1 MIVKIVNILVS
12 FISSQMS
19 KKAFLIGLNYYNTNY
34 ELKGCIND
42 VINIEEKY
50 KTLGFTEFV
59 RRIERSGCEPT
70 ISETLKDLEK
80 FITSSKPG
88 DLLAFHYSGHG
99 SWEMDKNGDEKDKR
113 DEKICLL
120 DGWVHDDVLYQI
132 MVKNLPIGV
141 KLRCLFDCCN
151 SGTIIDLPYR
161 YQESWAGYTIE
172 NVAVGSAGK
181 DVIMISGCRDDQTSA
196 DAWIPENKKSEGAM
210 TWAWLK
216 TLQWM
221 DKNMHKATWKDIV
234 SKMRFTLVKSGYT
247 QVPQLGTTMIKSLTS
262 PVDFITLYPPLATTV
277 VPPLELKKLPVKK

>member
-1 MIVKIVNILVS
+1 MA
-12 FISSQMS
+12 

-42 VINIEEKY
+42 VTNIEEKY
-50 KTLGFTEFV
+50 KSLGFTEFV
-59 RRIERSGCEPT
+59 RRIERSGSEPT
-70 ISETLKDLEK
+70 VTETLKDLEM
-80 FITSSKPG
+80 FIKSSKTG

-99 SWEMDKNGDEKDKR
+99 SSEPDKSGDEKDKR

-120 DGWVHDDVLYQI
+120 DGWVLDDVLYKI
-132 MVKNLPIGV
+132 MIQNLPIGV

-161 YQESWAGYTIE
+161 YQESWSGYTIE
-172 NVAVGSAGK
+172 NTALGSAGK

-216 TLQWM
+216 TLGWM
-221 DKNMHKATWKDIV
+221 DKHMPTATWKDVV
-234 SKMRFTLVKSGYT
+234 SKMRFTLAKSKYT
-247 QVPQLGTTMIKSLTS
+247 QIPQLCTTMIKGLTA
-262 PVDFITLYPPLATTV
+262 PVDFITLYPPLSSTV
-277 VPPLELKKLPVKK
+277 VPPLKLNKIPIKNK